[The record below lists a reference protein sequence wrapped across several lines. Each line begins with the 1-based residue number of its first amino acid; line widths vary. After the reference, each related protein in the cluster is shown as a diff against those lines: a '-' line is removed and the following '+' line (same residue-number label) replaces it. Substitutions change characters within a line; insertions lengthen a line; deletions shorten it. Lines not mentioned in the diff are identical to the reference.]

1 MLAIL
6 GGVVLVLAF
15 ILMQTCF
22 DWSSNSFPLELLDD
36 GSGNEALIIEGTVCG
51 ERVLFMIDTAYAGA
65 PVLSV
70 SYMNAIRKDR
80 RLASSGN
87 VKLRFMKTMD
97 ALEKRMTNHEMHET
111 LNEYVS
117 RGICRTFTSGCTMR
131 LMGIGETSETQA
143 EMLLC
148 PPILLAGRKKW
159 HWDAD
164 VFVTNA
170 LPGSLHILTSDYLLH
185 HGPALLEPEKGSLTL
200 RASIQRKNF
209 DIFDVNLV
217 GGAFVIP
224 VQVAGITLNV
234 VIDTGASTTLSI
246 SQSKAEK
253 IKNGC
258 EPLNRKV
265 YQSGVNGE
273 NICSDVVRLDVVLG
287 STIVPSVDILVN
299 SKDVEGADGYIG
311 IGILRAFDLYLCYEC
326 VGIRPNRL

>member
-111 LNEYVS
+111 LNEYVVEAYAERS
-117 RGICRTFTSGCTMR
+117 HQDAPCDSWESERRAKLRRKCCFVLRSFSLDEKSGTGMPTFS
-131 LMGIGETSETQA
+131 
-143 EMLLC
+143 
-148 PPILLAGRKKW
+148 
-159 HWDAD
+159 
-164 VFVTNA
+164 
-170 LPGSLHILTSDYLLH
+170 
-185 HGPALLEPEKGSLTL
+185 
-200 RASIQRKNF
+200 
-209 DIFDVNLV
+209 
-217 GGAFVIP
+217 
-224 VQVAGITLNV
+224 
-234 VIDTGASTTLSI
+234 
-246 SQSKAEK
+246 
-253 IKNGC
+253 
-258 EPLNRKV
+258 
-265 YQSGVNGE
+265 
-273 NICSDVVRLDVVLG
+273 
-287 STIVPSVDILVN
+287 
-299 SKDVEGADGYIG
+299 
-311 IGILRAFDLYLCYEC
+311 
-326 VGIRPNRL
+326 